1 MFNGNKNEIFDILA
15 RIYDNFISSSKV
27 GVRSAPI
34 MLSISAWAT
43 TRTEGWVTNARTAE
57 HIVDAVYLV
66 GGQFFPAANV

>member
-1 MFNGNKNEIFDILA
+1 
-15 RIYDNFISSSKV
+15 
-27 GVRSAPI
+27 
-34 MLSISAWAT
+34 LSISAWAT